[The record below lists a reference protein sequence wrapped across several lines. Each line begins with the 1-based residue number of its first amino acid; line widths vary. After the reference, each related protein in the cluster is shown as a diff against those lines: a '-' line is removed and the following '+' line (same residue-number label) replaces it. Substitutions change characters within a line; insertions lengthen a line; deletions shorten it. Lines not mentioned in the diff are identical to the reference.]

1 MTVSFWNHCVQ
12 GGVYRALDEVV
23 TMGTFL
29 IGALSGLMIAGFA
42 AIYAKQALI
51 EDASSHTDGY
61 F

>member
-1 MTVSFWNHCVQ
+1 M
-12 GGVYRALDEVV
+12 

-51 EDASSHTDGY
+51 EEARSHTDGY

>member
-1 MTVSFWNHCVQ
+1 M
-12 GGVYRALDEVV
+12 

-29 IGALSGLMIAGFA
+29 FGALSGLMIAGCA

-51 EDASSHTDGY
+51 EEAHARTDGY

>member
-1 MTVSFWNHCVQ
+1 MTVSFRNHRDG
-12 GGVYRALDEVV
+12 GGVDCPLNGVV

-51 EDASSHTDGY
+51 EEARSHTDGY